1 MVVALSFPSDLS
13 EPSAESSAFN
23 YWKRQRESESESE
36 SKHEKNRDRERKI
49 SENSIYYFQ
58 LHLTAQS
65 SANGQPIFKG
75 GCGM

>member
-1 MVVALSFPSDLS
+1 MVVVLSFPSDLS

-23 YWKRQRESESESE
+23 YWKRQRESESES
-36 SKHEKNRDRERKI
+36 KHEKNRDRERKI

-58 LHLTAQS
+58 LHFTVQS
-65 SANGQPIFKG
+65 SANGQRIFKG